1 MTEQEAI
8 KIINGIDEVR
18 GNLPEDGNDV
28 EIALMMAKGA
38 LKEIQPCRKIERD
51 LKEKYHANVDIP
63 LLMQCFIDTIFE
75 KEKHERFCILTNEDA
90 NAWDAYKAIGTVE
103 ECREA
108 VERQRAKKPKTRL
121 RHRGGFEVEHCP
133 NCDTDYQVDRR
144 YTINDDYCPCCGKL
158 LDSVFR
164 SFCGNCG
171 QAIEVKSG
179 EEE

>member
-8 KIINGIDEVR
+8 NVMEKYTDITLSKVVIKAHNMAIV
-18 GNLPEDGNDV
+18 
-28 EIALMMAKGA
+28 ALE
-38 LKEIQPCRKIERD
+38 EIQQYRAIGSPERIIKLLESGAD
-51 LKEKYHANVDIP
+51 TLENSKDILDSVIKELYK
-63 LLMQCFIDTIFE
+63 
-75 KEKHERFCILTNEDA
+75 
-90 NAWDAYKAIGTVE
+90 YKAIGTVE

-108 VERQRAKKPKTRL
+108 VEKQRAKKPKTRL

-158 LDSVFR
+158 LDSTFK

-171 QAIEVKSG
+171 QAMEVK
-179 EEE
+179 